1 VSAGQFALTILS
13 YHTAGAWYPT
23 GGSGTM
29 TWAIA
34 HAIEAHGGQVHL
46 RHRVTGITPA
56 AEGFEITTNKD
67 LAVRSRAVVSNASPS
82 ATLGLLPAGG
92 DGQWAA
98 DVEADRPALSSLVVH
113 LGLNKDVAAEGWT
126 YHEFFDMVGYDLE
139 AEYRAILEGRFA
151 DVGMIVSNYTI
162 IDPTCAPDGG
172 SVLALTTLAPWDHR
186 NVWGTGGDLADYRVN
201 PEYMQVKEEAG
212 NILIDR
218 AERLIPGLRA
228 SIVTS
233 HVGTPLTNVRY
244 VRQPHGSLYGREQ
257 TVMNQMNRRRP
268 TTPIQGLF
276 LAGAWIGGGG
286 MTAAVGSGRT
296 AARAAARYL
305 EATMDTP

>member
-1 VSAGQFALTILS
+1 
-13 YHTAGAWYPT
+13 
-23 GGSGTM
+23 
-29 TWAIA
+29 
-34 HAIEAHGGQVHL
+34 
-46 RHRVTGITPA
+46 
-56 AEGFEITTNKD
+56 
-67 LAVRSRAVVSNASPS
+67 VSNASPS
-82 ATLGLLPAGG
+82 ATLGLLPSGIR
-92 DGQWAA
+92 DGEWAQ
-98 DVEADRPALSSLVVH
+98 DVDSDLPALSSLVVH
-113 LGLNKDVAAEGWT
+113 LGLDTDVAAEGWT
-126 YHEFFDMVGYDLE
+126 HHEFFDMVGYDLE
-139 AEYRAILEGRFA
+139 AEYQAILEGRFA

-162 IDPTCAPDGG
+162 VDPTCAPDGG
-172 SVLALTTLAPWDHR
+172 SVLALTTLAPWDHD
-186 NVWGTGGDLADYRVN
+186 NVWGTGGDLENYRVN
-201 PEYMQVKEEAG
+201 PEYLRVKEAAG

-268 TTPIQGLF
+268 STPVGGLF

-286 MTAAVGSGRT
+286 MTAAVGSGKG

-305 EATMDTP
+305 SGEG